1 MDVAEDGEPA
11 QADDRTPGLL
21 RRAADRLSVRLSRGP
36 VVWGAAVAAYAVA
49 VLHRASLGVAGPLA
63 VERFDVGAA
72 VLSTFVVV
80 QLGVYAGLQVPVGI
94 LLDRFGSR
102 ALIAGGAALMATGQV
117 LLGLADD
124 LPRAY
129 LARVLIGAGDA
140 ATFISVIRLV
150 ALWFPPRRVPLFTQL
165 TGMAGHLGQL
175 AASVPLVA
183 VLQHWHWERTF
194 VGLGAVGALA
204 ALVAWGVVR
213 DGPGGRTAAD
223 GTVRAHLRGA
233 VTTPGTWLGF
243 WSHALGT
250 FPMAV
255 FLLLWG
261 FPFLVAQG
269 LSAGQA
275 GGLMSLAVVAAVVSG
290 PIIGVLTGRHPLRR
304 SWMVLAVG
312 GAVALAWAAVLV
324 HPGRSPLWLLAVLV
338 VVIGIGGPT
347 SAIGFDYARTFNPS
361 GRLGTASGLVNVGG
375 FSTAVVSVLAVGIV
389 LDVVADGREW
399 GVDDFRAAF
408 AVLSVPWLISVVG
421 VLVTRRRTRRLMA
434 ADGVL
439 VPPLRE
445 ILWRRH
451 RSS

>member
-1 MDVAEDGEPA
+1 MNADG
-11 QADDRTPGLL
+11 DLGPGS
-21 RRAADRLSVRLSRGP
+21 RRPTGLAARASVRLARGP
-36 VVWGAAVAAYAVA
+36 VVWGAAVVAYAVA
-49 VLHRASLGVAGPLA
+49 VLHRASLGVAGPQA

-80 QLGVYAGLQVPVGI
+80 QLGVYAGLQVPVGV

-117 LLGLADD
+117 LLGVAQD
-124 LPRAY
+124 LPAAY
-129 LARVLIGAGDA
+129 VARVLIGAGDA

-150 ALWFPPRRVPLFTQL
+150 ALWFPPRRVPLLTQL

-175 AASVPLVA
+175 TASVPLVA
-183 VLQHWHWERTF
+183 VLGRWHWERTF

-204 ALVAWGVVR
+204 AVLAWGVVR
-213 DGPGGRTAAD
+213 DGPDGRAANP
-223 GTVRAHLRGA
+223 GSVRTQLRGA
-233 VTTPGTWLGF
+233 VQAPGTWLGF

-250 FPMAV
+250 FPLAV

-269 LSAGQA
+269 LSAREA

-290 PIIGVLTGRHPLRR
+290 PVIGVLTGRHPLRR

-324 HPGRSPLWLLAVLV
+324 HPGRSPVWLLAVLV
-338 VVIGIGGPT
+338 IVIGIGGPT

-361 GRLGTASGLVNVGG
+361 GRLGTASGMVNVGG
-375 FSTAVVSVLAVGIV
+375 FSTAVVSVLAVGV
-389 LDVVADGREW
+389 ALDLVADGRAW
-399 GVDDFRAAF
+399 DVDDFRVAF
-408 AVLSVPWLISVVG
+408 AVQAVPWLVSVAG

-434 ADGVL
+434 AEGVL
-439 VPPLRE
+439 VPPVRE
-445 ILWRRH
+445 VVARWRR
-451 RSS
+451 RAPR